1 MTSPGVILY
10 GPPTSGKDTTTAE
23 LSRLDDRYAL
33 LPKLKTGTGRSTG
46 YRLVSDAERETLRA
60 AGRLVVETRRY
71 GNVYAIDRQDVAA
84 LVDADRVPVVH
95 MGNVADLQRLRAAVP
110 LAWTSVLL
118 WVPRD
123 VCAKRSE
130 HRGDSDTPKRLQAWD
145 ETFAD
150 LRATAEMPVFNAII
164 HTDRTDATETARRII
179 AAVAAGPGEPITVP
193 VDLT

>member
-23 LSRLDDRYAL
+23 LSRKDARYAL

-46 YRLVSDAERETLRA
+46 YRLVSDAERQTLRS
-60 AGRLVVETRRY
+60 AGRLVVETHRY
-71 GNVYAIDRQDVAA
+71 GNVYAIDRQDIAA
-84 LVDADRVPVVH
+84 LVDTDRVPVVH

-118 WVPRD
+118 WVPRE

-130 HRGDSDTPKRLQAWD
+130 HRGDPDTPKRLQAWD
-145 ETFAD
+145 ETLAD
-150 LRATAEMPVFNAII
+150 LRAAADTPVFNAII
-164 HTDRTDATETARRII
+164 HTDDADVTETARRII
-179 AAVAAGPGEPITVP
+179 TLTTAPGDP
-193 VDLT
+193 VTIPTDLA